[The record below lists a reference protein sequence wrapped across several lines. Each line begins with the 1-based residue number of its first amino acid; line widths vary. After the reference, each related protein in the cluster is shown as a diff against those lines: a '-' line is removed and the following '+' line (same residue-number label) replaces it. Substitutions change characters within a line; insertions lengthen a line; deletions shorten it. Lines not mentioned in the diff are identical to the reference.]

1 MNLDEKINEL
11 AKDAYGCYDIPFDSY
26 NSLNLKRGLRN
37 HDGTGV
43 LAGVTRVCEVHGY
56 VMSEDEKSPIPGK
69 LSYRGY
75 DINDLTANPG
85 IDGRF
90 GFEEIAYLLLFGK
103 LPTLDELK
111 VFCDYIAQSRELP
124 NYFVEDMILKA
135 PSRNIMN
142 KMARSVLTLYSYDD
156 NPDAIDIE
164 NVMRQ
169 SLTLLAQMPMLAA
182 YAYSA
187 KVHHFDKKSL
197 IIHQPKS
204 ELSTAENL
212 LRMLNI
218 TKQFTPLDAHILDTA
233 LMLHMEHG
241 GGNNSTFSCRVL
253 SSTGTDTY
261 SAIGGAICSLKG
273 PKHGGANARVIGMID
288 DLQNSVSDWT
298 NETQVYDYLTKIIKK
313 QAYDKSGL
321 IYGMGHAVYTLSDP
335 RAVLL
340 KKKAKMLCDEK
351 GEMEMY
357 HLYSTIER
365 LAPQVYKDVTGKE
378 KIMCANVDLYS
389 GLVYRMLK
397 IPDELFT
404 PLFAIARTAGW
415 CAHRME
421 EIISGGKIIRP
432 AYKTLIK
439 RDRKYVDIYHRQ

>member
-1 MNLDEKINEL
+1 
-11 AKDAYGCYDIPFDSY
+11 
-26 NSLNLKRGLRN
+26 
-37 HDGTGV
+37 
-43 LAGVTRVCEVHGY
+43 
-56 VMSEDEKSPIPGK
+56 
-69 LSYRGY
+69 
-75 DINDLTANPG
+75 
-85 IDGRF
+85 
-90 GFEEIAYLLLFGK
+90 
-103 LPTLDELK
+103 
-111 VFCDYIAQSRELP
+111 
-124 NYFVEDMILKA
+124 
-135 PSRNIMN
+135 
-142 KMARSVLTLYSYDD
+142 
-156 NPDAIDIE
+156 
-164 NVMRQ
+164 
-169 SLTLLAQMPMLAA
+169 
-182 YAYSA
+182 
-187 KVHHFDKKSL
+187 
-197 IIHQPKS
+197 
-204 ELSTAENL
+204 
-212 LRMLNI
+212 
-218 TKQFTPLDAHILDTA
+218 
-233 LMLHMEHG
+233 
-241 GGNNSTFSCRVL
+241 
-253 SSTGTDTY
+253 
-261 SAIGGAICSLKG
+261 
-273 PKHGGANARVIGMID
+273 MID

-298 NETQVYDYLTKIIKK
+298 NENQVYDYLVKIIKK

-397 IPDELFT
+397 IPDDLFT

>member
-1 MNLDEKINEL
+1 M
-11 AKDAYGCYDIPFDSY
+11 F
-26 NSLNLKRGLRN
+26 
-37 HDGTGV
+37 
-43 LAGVTRVCEVHGY
+43 CE
-56 VMSEDEKSPIPGK
+56 
-69 LSYRGY
+69 
-75 DINDLTANPG
+75 
-85 IDGRF
+85 
-90 GFEEIAYLLLFGK
+90 
-103 LPTLDELK
+103 
-111 VFCDYIAQSRELP
+111 YIAESRELP

-156 NPDAIDIE
+156 NPDATDIE

-169 SLTLLAQMPMLAA
+169 SLTLLAQMPMIAA

-212 LRMLNI
+212 LRMLNM

-298 NETQVYDYLTKIIKK
+298 NENQVYDYLVKIIKK

-397 IPDELFT
+397 IPDDLFT